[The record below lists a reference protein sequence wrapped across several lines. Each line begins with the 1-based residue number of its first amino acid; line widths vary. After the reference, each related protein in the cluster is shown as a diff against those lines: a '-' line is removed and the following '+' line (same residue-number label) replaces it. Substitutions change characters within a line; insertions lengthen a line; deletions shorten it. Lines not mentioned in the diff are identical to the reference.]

1 MTATTGID
9 EPRRYSKLTTEKPS
23 SSRWPRSANSRSARP
38 LARDTTE
45 AEALVPFRAFDVR
58 PFDVRPFTPEHVY
71 HVAGIE
77 ANPRPRGEYHDD
89 LAADVGVG
97 GVARALGVSVL
108 TRNVTDFERFD
119 AVNIESY

>member
-58 PFDVRPFTPEHVY
+58 PFTPEHVY

-89 LAADVGVG
+89 LATDIGIG